1 MTKTIQIHR
10 RDLLKSGLAASAALS
25 LGLPVSAAESA
36 AAAAVEQIPQ
46 TARAVNFAVF
56 LNKSR

>member
-25 LGLPVSAAESA
+25 LGLPV
-36 AAAAVEQIPQ
+36 
-46 TARAVNFAVF
+46 F
-56 LNKSR
+56 SR